1 MYNEIPLI
9 ALVLALSACTTGSQG
24 TSGYAAKPACQKV
37 TTQAEIN
44 GQVQPVTGIAC
55 KQSDDTWQ
63 LMQNTEREYFGYPY
77 AYYDPWYW
85 GPFGFGSEIIF
96 VDRDHHHHHHHFDHA
111 SMQHQGFARSSVSG
125 SMSHSGGMTHR

>member
-9 ALVLALSACTTGSQG
+9 ALVLALSACTGSQG
-24 TSGYAAKPACQKV
+24 TSGYAAKPVCQKV

-44 GQVQPVTGIAC
+44 GQVQPVNGIAC

-63 LMQNTEREYFGYPY
+63 LMQNTEREYYGYPY

-85 GPFGFGSEIIF
+85 GPFGFGSQIIF
-96 VDRDHHHHHHHFDHA
+96 IDRDRHHHHFDHA
-111 SMQHQGFARSSVSG
+111 SMQHQSVAGSSVLR
-125 SMSHSGGMTHR
+125 SGGMMHR